1 MRSEAAR
8 RLGASLLA
16 AAALFG
22 VQPAFGEAGTE
33 TEPENES
40 AKVGYAHLSG
50 TIDRLRHRYLDRAID
65 DARAQGLD
73 TLIVHIDTDGGEVS
87 HAREMFKRVID
98 QPREG
103 LRMIAYVDFR
113 AISAGAMIAYAHEEV
128 YVAQTASIGDIGV
141 IFVNREGKI
150 EYAPE
155 KIETVVRALLVQAAE
170 QNGWNRALLLKMTA
184 RNQKLYRAIL
194 PGGKSEYVIE
204 DDLPDFLL
212 AHPELDAE
220 DGRQL
225 VLYRGEDRL
234 LTLTGREALGM
245 GMATGEAESIDALYA
260 TLGIDPERVTDLS
273 PQRAET
279 TAWYLSTLAPV
290 LAGLAFLFILFE
302 LKTPGVG
309 WLALIAAVLGGLF
322 LLAQY
327 YLDLAEN
334 FEVLLLIAGLTLVA
348 VEFLTATGGGL
359 IGMAGGALAL
369 LALVML
375 FLPNEMDFDFGNPEF
390 MDALQSAVMRSFVAL
405 GVVAAGAAAFFVLIP
420 RSRLRWRF
428 ALADEISATSA
439 SPAATRAEGLVG
451 RLGHTSDGLHPGGT
465 VVVDGEPHSARAEHG
480 AYVAAGGTVI
490 VVAVE
495 FGELLVRTPTEEEST
510 TRR

>member
-1 MRSEAAR
+1 MRREAMRWLASAL
-8 RLGASLLA
+8 LGAVALA
-16 AAALFG
+16 GAMDGLGEDG
-22 VQPAFGEAGTE
+22 VE
-33 TEPENES
+33 TEP
-40 AKVGYAHLSG
+40 AGVGYAHLSG

-65 DARAQGLD
+65 DAHELGLD

-87 HAREMFKRVID
+87 HAREMFKKVID

-155 KIETVVRALLVQAAE
+155 KIETVVRSLLVQAAE
-170 QNGWNRALLLKMTA
+170 QNGWDRALLLKMTA

-194 PGGKSEYVIE
+194 SDGESEYVIE
-204 DDLPDFLL
+204 DDLPGFLL
-212 AHPELDAE
+212 AHPELDADDE
-220 DGRQL
+220 RQL

-234 LTLTGREALGM
+234 LTLTGREALSM

-260 TLGIDPERVTDLS
+260 TLGIEAEEVTDLS
-273 PQRAET
+273 PHKAET
-279 TAWYLSTLAPV
+279 AAWYLSTLAPM
-290 LAGLAFLFILFE
+290 LAGLAVLFILFE

-309 WLALIAAVLGGLF
+309 WWALIAAVLGGLF

-334 FEVLLLIAGLTLVA
+334 FEVLLLIAGLALIA
-348 VEFLTATGGGL
+348 VEFVTATGGGL
-359 IGMAGGALAL
+359 IGVAGGALVL

-375 FLPNEMDFDFGNPEF
+375 FLPNELDFDFGNPEF
-390 MDALQSAVMRSFVAL
+390 MDALSSSVVQSFVAL
-405 GVVAAGAAAFFVLIP
+405 GVAAAGAAAFFVILP
-420 RSRLRWRF
+420 RTRLHWRF
-428 ALADEISATSA
+428 TLAREITGTSSGA
-439 SPAATRAEGLVG
+439 VAARARLLIG
-451 RLGHTSDGLHPGGT
+451 RRGHTPDGLHPSGT
-465 VVVDGEPHSARAEHG
+465 VLVDSEPHSARAEHG
-480 AYVAAGGTVI
+480 AYVAPGGAVE
-490 VVAVE
+490 VVSVE
-495 FGELLVRTPTEEEST
+495 FGELLVRTPSEEKAGS
-510 TRR
+510 RR